1 MVGALAGC
9 SNRLYPHLAGGA
21 PRGEPET
28 PPPSVQAEGGAFTHA
43 ALDRAQTFA
52 RRFPYVLQCDVEQF
66 FPAIDHAILRETLS
80 RKIRDPRVLWL
91 SDRDLDQPAKAR
103 AHFEKVG
110 GARNARDTAQALRAL
125 RA

>member
-1 MVGALAGC
+1 MQQPPLSTPCRG
-9 SNRLYPHLAGGA
+9 SA
-21 PRGEPET
+21 PRRARNS
-28 PPPSVQAEGGAFTHA
+28 PPSVQAEGGAFTHA